1 MGESE
6 TKRTETPMGTKR
18 LTFEVPG
25 ELHSQLKSEAAE
37 LGVSLGSYCEKL
49 LEGRQ
54 KSSSSVEEL
63 DATTI
68 SSMSMDNLREAC
80 SSLVKDRPKDWK
92 RGVQMINTE
101 IRRRFRV

>member
-1 MGESE
+1 VGN
-6 TKRTETPMGTKR
+6 KR
-18 LTFEVPG
+18 LTFEVSE
-25 ELHSQLKSEAAE
+25 ELHSRLKAEAAAK
-37 LGVSLGSYCEKL
+37 GVSLGSHCSAI
-49 LEGRQ
+49 LEAGGLEP
-54 KSSSSVEEL
+54 SSSIEEL